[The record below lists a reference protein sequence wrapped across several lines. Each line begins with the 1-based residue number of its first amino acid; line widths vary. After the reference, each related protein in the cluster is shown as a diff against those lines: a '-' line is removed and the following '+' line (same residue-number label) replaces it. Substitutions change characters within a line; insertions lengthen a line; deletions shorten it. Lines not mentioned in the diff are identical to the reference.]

1 MYTYEHNTYTLSIL
15 SAVTCCPHKPG
26 FTRLSAE
33 WSSCCCHI
41 LNFFLSQLSA
51 LCCSC
56 PLILHHS
63 NSKRDT
69 ARARWGGL
77 ATGHTLVLQMKINS
91 KISFRSPEVM
101 FSAYLTVLLHEKMVS
116 LPCGDTEALKRN
128 SHCQRMSVVLW
139 TNFLTAVRTW

>member
-1 MYTYEHNTYTLSIL
+1 MYTDEHNTYTL

-26 FTRLSAE
+26 FTRLSIE

-41 LNFFLSQLSA
+41 LKCFLSQLSA

-77 ATGHTLVLQMKINS
+77 AY
-91 KISFRSPEVM
+91 R
-101 FSAYLTVLLHEKMVS
+101 
-116 LPCGDTEALKRN
+116 
-128 SHCQRMSVVLW
+128 SHCSPSDEDQLQELFSVTRSHILCLSHSVGQSSIYCWLCQCW
-139 TNFLTAVRTW
+139 VDLVYWRGQKKKKNTAY